1 MAMKATRI
9 KTAVFDQAVNDL
21 YDEGRLFDRD
31 EAFKALQWAHL
42 DLEDG
47 DGWQA
52 RVNSMDAEEMA
63 EFIVSYVLDPMDEVN
78 LALTDKE
85 GNNADP
91 EDVKW
96 ASAEFADAEDE

>member
-1 MAMKATRI
+1 MALKATKI
-9 KTAVFDQAVNDL
+9 KQAVFDQAVNDL

-47 DGWQA
+47 DGWQK

-63 EFIVSYVLDPMDEVN
+63 SFIVSYVLDPIDDFN
-78 LALTDKE
+78 RIATD
-85 GNNADP
+85 
-91 EDVKW
+91 
-96 ASAEFADAEDE
+96 AEMADAE